1 MNELKRGDISF
12 SWEFKLKTTLQ
23 KETWGQFSLICA
35 DMDSKCESVWA
46 WGKVEGTWRHEFTH
60 IEKEIFFFYYDM
72 LWSCTRWIK
81 DKKTRTDDLGKEIR
95 KSFASQHDRDKLFFF
110 VLKNGHLFCSENRR
124 IAGQV
129 MTADYRLR
137 ATASSVT
144 LKLFLNLYQSQ
155 KDRTTDCRSHS
166 WSWCCVQCSC
176 SKHVIPEDTPG
187 ESF

>member
-1 MNELKRGDISF
+1 
-12 SWEFKLKTTLQ
+12 
-23 KETWGQFSLICA
+23 
-35 DMDSKCESVWA
+35 MDSKCESLWE

-60 IEKEIFFFYYDM
+60 IKKIISFFL
-72 LWSCTRWIK
+72 LWHALILHSDDFRSTRWIK

-166 WSWCCVQCSC
+166 WSRCCVQCSC

>member
-1 MNELKRGDISF
+1 
-12 SWEFKLKTTLQ
+12 
-23 KETWGQFSLICA
+23 
-35 DMDSKCESVWA
+35 MDSKCKSLWA
-46 WGKVEGTWRHEFTH
+46 WGKVEGTWRHKFTH
-60 IEKEIFFFYYDM
+60 IKKKNLFFTMTCFDLHSDDFRSM
-72 LWSCTRWIK
+72 RWIK

-95 KSFASQHDRDKLFFF
+95 KSFASQHDRDKLLFFF
-110 VLKNGHLFCSENRR
+110 VLKNWHLFCSANRR

-129 MTADYRLR
+129 MTADYRLG

-144 LKLFLNLYQSQ
+144 LKLFFILYQSQ
-155 KDRTTDCRSHS
+155 KDRTTDCRSRS